1 MAFFAVVVI
10 ALAVFAYNII
20 DVRAREL
27 NLRHFFASH
36 IAERVNLVEKVAVV
50 KNEFCHSVEEANVR
64 WVVQKRSILKI
75 FSILKKKRCDRT
87 S

>member
-10 ALAVFAYNII
+10 AITVFVYNVA

-27 NLRHFFASH
+27 NLSHFFPSY

-50 KNEFCHSVEEANVR
+50 KNDFCHGVEVTCSEFR
-64 WVVQKRSILKI
+64 
-75 FSILKKKRCDRT
+75 
-87 S
+87 